1 MYLFGS
7 IITLITGLFY
17 SLRYSLV
24 KDLRDFKISKLQIN
38 FYYRLFSLPVL
49 VVLAFILRN
58 QLFSI
63 LPDFL
68 LWLIIATVVNVFW
81 GLYQVYIYQKSSFS
95 STESLQF
102 LNIVFSTLAGVII
115 FGEIISFSKIAGIS
129 LTVIAFL
136 ILLFKDIKDKKQNFL
151 KFQIVIYYLLTTLV
165 DIVNKKAISLSSP
178 IIYSISA
185 TVLLA
190 LAYLIFAKAK
200 GQKIDRLDNGKMRN
214 LLLLSGFLSGITVLG
229 ISYAYKLLPLGV
241 AITLLSSRVFF
252 SMWLS
257 KAKYKEANIL
267 PNIIASIIAL
277 IGIGVMFI

>member
-185 TVLLA
+185 KKW
-190 LAYLIFAKAK
+190 FF
-200 GQKIDRLDNGKMRN
+200 QS
-214 LLLLSGFLSGITVLG
+214 LS
-229 ISYAYKLLPLGV
+229 ARLPL
-241 AITLLSSRVFF
+241 ISSTLSLLWSQAVFP
-252 SMWLS
+252 S
-257 KAKYKEANIL
+257 
-267 PNIIASIIAL
+267 
-277 IGIGVMFI
+277 